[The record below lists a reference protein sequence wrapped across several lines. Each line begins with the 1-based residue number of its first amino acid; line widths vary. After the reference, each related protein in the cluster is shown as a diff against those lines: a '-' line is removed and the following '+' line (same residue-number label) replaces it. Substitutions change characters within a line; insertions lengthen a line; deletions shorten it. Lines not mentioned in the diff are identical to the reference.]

1 MGWGMERQDLD
12 AIRRAAHGELRT
24 AILGVLPENAVLRLE
39 DDCLLELYVHAWWRV
54 STIDGQEAVNSLSF
68 HLSSAMLATYLGLPQ
83 AERADR
89 CSRLKAWAAWALDG
103 APRVNDGEEGF
114 DISVVVPLNVFW
126 PDRTSAI

>member
-1 MGWGMERQDLD
+1 MERQDLD

-39 DDCLLELYVHAWWRV
+39 DDCLSELYVHAWWRV